1 MHQLTLCR
9 HNARYGGSI
18 LKLGKSQL
26 LNLAMMVA
34 LLAIA
39 VIGHQLSPLL
49 LPKADVTGVAE
60 PGCDLQ
66 RQACTATLPQG
77 GRLEFSITPRPIP
90 FLQALRVE
98 VTVSGVES
106 RKVEVDFAGE
116 SMNMGFNRSQLA
128 ATGRGR
134 HIGETSLP
142 VCVSGGMT
150 WVATVIVETDR
161 QRIAVPFRFDTG
173 H

>member
-1 MHQLTLCR
+1 M
-9 HNARYGGSI
+9 
-18 LKLGKSQL
+18 KLAKSHW
-26 LNLAMMVA
+26 LNLAMIAA
-34 LLAIA
+34 LLATA
-39 VIGHQLSPLL
+39 VIGQRFSPLL

-66 RQACTATLPQG
+66 QRACPATLADG

-90 FLQALRVE
+90 FLQPLHVE
-98 VTVSGVES
+98 VTITGVKPS
-106 RKVEVDFAGE
+106 KIEVDFAGE
-116 SMNMGFNRSQLA
+116 SMNMGHNRSKLA
-128 ATGRGR
+128 AIGPGR
-134 HIGETSLP
+134 HAGDASLP

>member
-1 MHQLTLCR
+1 MKFTKSHWLT
-9 HNARYGGSI
+9 
-18 LKLGKSQL
+18 
-26 LNLAMMVA
+26 LAMMVA

-39 VIGHQLSPLL
+39 LIGRQLSPLL

-66 RQACTATLPQG
+66 RQACSAALPQG

-90 FLQALRVE
+90 VLQALHLE
-98 VTVSGVES
+98 VNVTGLKPG
-106 RKVEVDFAGE
+106 KVEVDFAGE
-116 SMNMGFNRSQLA
+116 SMNMGYNRSELT
-128 ATGRGR
+128 ATGGGR
-134 HIGETSLP
+134 HTAETSLP